1 MDDVLLCGTNVLMY
15 DDDEDEDEDDGD
27 ENGDCCCYSV
37 YSSVGV
43 GAALL

>member
-1 MDDVLLCGTNVLMY
+1 MEQRWGMDDVLLCGTSVLMY
-15 DDDEDEDEDDGD
+15 DDDGD